1 MSEQAREVLTL
12 KKEGGKSLTV
22 NAHGADVALIVWR
35 KNGAPLLPLQLN
47 RIEAQRLR
55 TMLEAAINEQP

>member
-1 MSEQAREVLTL
+1 MSDSPREVLTL

-22 NAHGADVALIVWR
+22 NAHGSDVALIVWR

-55 TMLEAAINEQP
+55 AMLDAAITDGP